1 MRPCQLI
8 VAVSVDERSLQK
20 RLFEVTG
27 CRDHGPGN
35 RHSKGNARALYLEHY
50 FTPVKIARDS
60 NLLCRRKWHPVYFRT
75 GRRAPNSYK
84 FTGSLPAL
92 WEQKKKDEKARE
104 TIYITLSKCVMRYL
118 TLLSLSSN
126 SSFTRLKMHCTLWR
140 RKVFNCSALDKFA
153 IIPRELTTS
162 CNSRANY
169 TLSRSQASAVK

>member
-1 MRPCQLI
+1 MKDHCKNDCSSLQDVETTVLVIDIPKEMLELYILSIISLQWKLLMTAIYC
-8 VAVSVDERSLQK
+8 VDENGILCTS
-20 RLFEVTG
+20 E
-27 CRDHGPGN
+27 
-35 RHSKGNARALYLEHY
+35 
-50 FTPVKIARDS
+50 PVDELSTAT
-60 NLLCRRKWHPVYFRT
+60 NLLEAYQLC
-75 GRRAPNSYK
+75 GN
-84 FTGSLPAL
+84 
-92 WEQKKKDEKARE
+92 KKKDEKARE